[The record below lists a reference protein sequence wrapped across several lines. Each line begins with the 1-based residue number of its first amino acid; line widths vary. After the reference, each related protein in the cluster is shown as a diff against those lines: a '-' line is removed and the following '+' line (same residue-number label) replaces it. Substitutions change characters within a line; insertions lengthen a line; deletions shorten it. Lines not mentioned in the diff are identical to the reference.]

1 MFSATAYIIRIATA
15 EDEAAIRRLADIDS
29 QDPLTAGPYL
39 VGEVDG
45 TLQAAL
51 SLTDGHVAANP
62 FVPTAQLLAHLRMRA
77 DALGAY
83 ERMPSLPARLR
94 AALSG
99 AALTRPVTTSAW
111 RSAPRPSEA

>member
-1 MFSATAYIIRIATA
+1 MFSATTYIIRIATA
-15 EDEAAIRRLADIDS
+15 EDEAALGRLADIDS

-39 VGEVDG
+39 LGEVDG
-45 TLQAAL
+45 RPQAAL
-51 SLTDGHVAANP
+51 SLTDGRVVANP

-77 DALGAY
+77 GALGAD

-99 AALTRPVTTSAW
+99 AVLTRPATASA
-111 RSAPRPSEA
+111 

>member
-1 MFSATAYIIRIATA
+1 MFSATTYIIRIATA
-15 EDEAAIRRLADIDS
+15 EDEAALRRLADIDS
-29 QDPLTAGPYL
+29 QDPLTPGPYL

-45 TLQAAL
+45 SPQAAL
-51 SLTDGHVAANP
+51 SLADGRVVANP

-77 DALGAY
+77 GALAAY

-99 AALTRPVTTSAW
+99 AALTRPAAASA
-111 RSAPRPSEA
+111 

>member
-1 MFSATAYIIRIATA
+1 MFSATTYVIRIATA
-15 EDEAAIRRLADIDS
+15 EDEGVLRRLADIDS
-29 QDPLTAGPYL
+29 HGPLTAGPYL

-45 TLQAAL
+45 SPQAAL
-51 SLTDGHVAANP
+51 SLADGRVVANP

-77 DALGAY
+77 GALRVY

-99 AALTRPVTTSAW
+99 AVLTRPATASA
-111 RSAPRPSEA
+111 

>member
-1 MFSATAYIIRIATA
+1 MFSATTYIIRIATA
-15 EDEAAIRRLADIDS
+15 EDEAALGRLADIDS

-51 SLTDGHVAANP
+51 SLADGRAVANP

-77 DALGAY
+77 GALRTY

-94 AALSG
+94 AAVPG
-99 AALTRPVTTSAW
+99 AVPTRPATASA
-111 RSAPRPSEA
+111 